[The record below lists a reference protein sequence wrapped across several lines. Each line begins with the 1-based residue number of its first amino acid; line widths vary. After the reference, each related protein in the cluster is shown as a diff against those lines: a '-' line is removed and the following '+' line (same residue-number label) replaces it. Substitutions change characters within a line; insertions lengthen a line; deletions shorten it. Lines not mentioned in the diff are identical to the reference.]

1 MISTMSSDNLTPSN
15 LMSEGGSSKSTRKTG
30 IGNKK
35 KKRKFPLAVVDT
47 SKRCDISQ
55 ISFTTSDLRFYQT
68 VEEEDDEDS
77 EYLRWRPNLCTQV
90 AVWFMLAIMANSLRH
105 QYYDL
110 FMDDDQVNMNADSSQ
125 RVLVR
130 GGSEDGARRQ
140 KGDYVYQK
148 TATQLR
154 AASVIYKEE
163 QPDANP
169 LDSALSE
176 ETVDPGPSDPL
187 PDGVAEV
194 TNVVQ
199 ELEQSINSALITETS
214 LPN

>member
-1 MISTMSSDNLTPSN
+1 M
-15 LMSEGGSSKSTRKTG
+15 
-30 IGNKK
+30 
-35 KKRKFPLAVVDT
+35 
-47 SKRCDISQ
+47 
-55 ISFTTSDLRFYQT
+55 
-68 VEEEDDEDS
+68 
-77 EYLRWRPNLCTQV
+77 CTQV

-130 GGSEDGARRQ
+130 GGSEDGAQRH

-148 TATQLR
+148 AKTQLR
-154 AASVIYKEE
+154 TSSVTYKEE
-163 QPDANP
+163 EPDVNP
-169 LDSALSE
+169 LASVLSE
-176 ETVDPGPSDPL
+176 GTVGSGLSDPPSL
-187 PDGVAEV
+187 ADGVAEA

-199 ELEQSINSALITETS
+199 ELEQSINSTLLTETS